1 MSHKAFLLE
10 IYQRH
15 AADLRGF
22 IASRLRCDET
32 AADLTQEVFVRLS
45 AQDGAVLRNPLAFA
59 YRIARNLI
67 VDHHR
72 EHVRRHEDAA
82 SQEPDDMPSITPAPE
97 EVAAVRQR
105 LARIAAAMGDLPPQ
119 CRRAF
124 VLNRF
129 DGLSQVEV
137 AQRMGISRQM
147 AERHIAKAL
156 LHLRTQLEDFAS
168 P

>member
-1 MSHKAFLLE
+1 MSHKTFLLE
-10 IYQRH
+10 LYRRH

-22 IASRLRCDET
+22 IAARLRCDET
-32 AADLTQEVFVRLS
+32 AADLTQEVFARLS

-59 YRIARNLI
+59 YRVARNLV

-72 EHVRRHEDAA
+72 GQMRRHEDAA
-82 SQEPDDMPSITPAPE
+82 PQEFDDMPSSAPDPE
-97 EVAAVRQR
+97 DLAAARER
-105 LARIAAAMGDLPPQ
+105 LDQVAAAMAELPPQ

-147 AERHIAKAL
+147 AERHIAKAV
-156 LHLRTQLEDFAS
+156 LHLRTKLEES
-168 P
+168 RSH